1 MPEAKR
7 KLAAI
12 LSADVSGYSRLM
24 GDDERAT
31 LETLDAYRVVFSDNI
46 AKHDGRVVDTAGD
59 SVLAVF
65 DSVVEAVG
73 CAAAVQKELTDRN
86 AALAE
91 NRQMHFRIGVNL
103 GDVIVKD
110 DGTIYGDGVNVA
122 ARLESLAEPGGVTV
136 SEDAYRQV
144 EGKTDLGFQDIGEQE
159 VKNIARPVRAYQV
172 LTDGAPGTAP
182 RAPQSRR
189 IALIAAA
196 AAIVVIIAG
205 VAVWQTT
212 KAPPEIVAEPV
223 DPVLALPTG
232 PVIAVLPFTNM
243 SGDPEQEYFSD
254 GLTDDI
260 ITDLSQLSQ
269 LMVIARNSTFVYKG
283 RAVDIREVGRDL
295 GATYVLE
302 GGVRRAEGRVRIN
315 AQLIDVRTG
324 QHVWAERYDRDLT
337 DVFALQDDISH
348 NIVGALELTLSESD
362 RQRLDR
368 PETNSPE
375 AHDAFLR
382 GRSYFLSFTREGNIR
397 ARESFEQALKYDP
410 DYARAHAWLGW
421 ADLIAWLFQWSD
433 AGDLLDRAVA
443 AGRKAIQLNPE
454 MAIGHTTFGWASLWQ
469 RHFDRAISSLEL
481 AVALEPS
488 DAMAKAFL
496 AESLN
501 YVGRPERAPAL
512 MRAAIRLDPQA
523 PHYPFHMGHAY
534 FLMAEHDK
542 AIEWITDTLARTPNF
557 LPGHSMLAVIYSEL
571 GRMDEARAAVAEMR
585 QINRNLSATLY
596 AESLPYKD
604 PAVLT
609 RFLDGLR
616 KAGLDIP
623 DEPSSAE

>member
-1 MPEAKR
+1 MAEAKR
-7 KLAAI
+7 RLAAI
-12 LSADVSGYSRLM
+12 LSADVAGYSRLM

-31 LETLDAYRVVFSDNI
+31 MDTLNAYRDVFREQISD
-46 AKHDGRVVDTAGD
+46 HEGRVVDTAGD

-65 DSVVEAVG
+65 DSVVEAVQ
-73 CAAAVQKELTDRN
+73 CAVDVQSKLEDHNTD
-86 AALAE
+86 LPE
-91 NRQMHFRIGVNL
+91 NRQMLFRIGVNL
-103 GDVIVKD
+103 GDVFEQA
-110 DGTIYGDGVNVA
+110 DGSIYGDAVNVA
-122 ARLESLAEPGGVTV
+122 ARLEGLSEPGSVTV

-144 EGKTDLGFQDIGEQE
+144 EGKTDLGFHDLGEHE
-159 VKNIARPVRAYQV
+159 VKNIARPVRAYR
-172 LTDGAPGTAP
+172 LGDSTTAASLSKKP
-182 RAPQSRR
+182 
-189 IALIAAA
+189 L
-196 AAIVVIIAG
+196 V
-205 VAVWQTT
+205 
-212 KAPPEIVAEPV
+212 PPDKPS
-223 DPVLALPTG
+223 
-232 PVIAVLPFTNM
+232 IAVLPFTNM

-295 GATYVLE
+295 GADYVLE

-454 MAIGHTTFGWASLWQ
+454 MAIGHTAFGWASLWQ

-542 AIEWITDTLARTPNF
+542 AIEWITDTLARTPDF

-623 DEPSSAE
+623 DEPATAE